1 MSWTEQRFKQAV
13 RRGELKYY
21 PKCAR
26 SFLYF
31 RARKMCGGDRVLEKR
46 TYDRLLSMYGLKR

>member
-31 RARKMCGGDRVLEKR
+31 RARKMCGGDRDLEKR
-46 TYDRLLSMYGLKR
+46 FYKRLLSLYRL

>member
-31 RARKMCGGDRVLEKR
+31 KARKEAMGDRER
-46 TYDRLLSMYGLKR
+46 EREIYEHFLSEYKLKK